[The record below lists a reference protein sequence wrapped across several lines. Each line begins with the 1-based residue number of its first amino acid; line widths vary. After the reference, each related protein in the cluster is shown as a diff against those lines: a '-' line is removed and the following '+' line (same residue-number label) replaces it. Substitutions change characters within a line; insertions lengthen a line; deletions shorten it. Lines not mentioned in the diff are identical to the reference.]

1 MFQRHPTFAS
11 QNKHTPMKKITFLFL
26 LSLNLFAQDA
36 VNPALRQK
44 HFLIE
49 KGVAISGY
57 DPVSYFSG
65 KPQKGK
71 IAYTNAG
78 ITYRFVSAAN
88 LETFKKNPAK
98 YEPAYGGWCAYAM
111 GAKGEKVEV
120 DPENYKIVNG
130 TLNLFYKNFFSN
142 TLDDWNKDET
152 KLKKQADA
160 NWPKLL
166 K

>member
-1 MFQRHPTFAS
+1 MILRLSTFVS
-11 QNKHTPMKKITFLFL
+11 SKQIKMKKITVFLVL
-26 LSLNLFAQDA
+26 LSFVGFSQEVINLAT
-36 VNPALRQK
+36 RQK
-44 HFLIE
+44 HFLVE

-57 DPVSYFSG
+57 DPVSYFTS

-71 IAYTNAG
+71 VAYIQNG
-78 ITYRFVSAAN
+78 ITYKFASTAN
-88 LETFKKNPAK
+88 LEMFKKTPAK

-120 DPENYKIVNG
+120 DPENFKIVNG

-142 TLDDWNKDET
+142 TLDDWNKEEA

-160 NWPKLL
+160 NWMKTF